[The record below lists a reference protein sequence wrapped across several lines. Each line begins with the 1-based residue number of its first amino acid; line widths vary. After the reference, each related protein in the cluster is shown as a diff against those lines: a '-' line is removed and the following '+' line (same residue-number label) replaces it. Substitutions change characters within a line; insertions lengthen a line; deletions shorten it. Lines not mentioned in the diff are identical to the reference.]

1 MVNKLHN
8 STVSSLVLN
17 TFAMSN
23 QGLAKAVFK
32 RKAQILTNQS
42 FVGHVVFKPPE
53 SQENLEWNVKK
64 KKKRK
69 KIKISYVTLFD

>member
-53 SQENLEWNVKK
+53 SQENWNEM
-64 KKKRK
+64 
-69 KIKISYVTLFD
+69 